1 MPEKRSLLAT
11 IRSVGP
17 AIVIAAVVLG
27 PGSIFAS
34 SQVGAIFGYSA
45 VWVLVVAIILLIAMV
60 RVAAHVGIVH
70 EKTPCQE
77 IAGRIGKKTAA
88 AIGVTLFLIIACYQT
103 SNNAAVTAAIEPLF
117 SSDAQLPDWAPVAA
131 VIGVN
136 VIALLALYGF
146 RALYARIE
154 LIMKGL
160 VLVMILAFLTNAIA
174 AAPSLLKTLGGLIPL
189 PPQPGYDVE
198 DPYIRLQ
205 ALIATTFSVAAAFY
219 QAYLVRERGWTLSDS
234 DKVRR
239 DSAFGIFVLGA
250 MSLLIMIT
258 SAAVFHGLD
267 KPPELGTA
275 TDVARQLEPLFG
287 SWAKVIFGLGIFAAA
302 LSSFLVNAMIG
313 GCVLSDALGLG
324 SRVGD
329 RWPRHLTALA
339 LILSMGVALYT
350 ATTGVKVVQIITFAQ
365 ALTVVGVP
373 ALAFALIYLA
383 TRPELS
389 GERKLDRNTIAL
401 AYLGAAV
408 AVVLALRTAVKVI
421 ASFFQ

>member
-1 MPEKRSLLAT
+1 MPENRSPLTAL
-11 IRSVGP
+11 RSIGP
-17 AIVIAAVVLG
+17 AIIIAAVVLG
-27 PGSIFAS
+27 PGSIFVS

-77 IAGRIGKKTAA
+77 IAQRIGKKTAA
-88 AIGVTLFLIIACYQT
+88 AIGIILFLIIACYQT

-117 SSDAQLPDWAPVAA
+117 GSGSGLPSWAPVAA
-131 VIGVN
+131 VLAVN
-136 VIALLALYGF
+136 AVALLALYGF

-160 VLVMILAFLTNAIA
+160 VLIMILAFLTNAIA
-174 AAPSLLKTLGGLIPL
+174 AAPSVLKTLAGLIPL
-189 PPQPGYDVE
+189 PPKAGYPIA
-198 DPYIRLQ
+198 DPLLKLQ

-219 QAYLVRERGWTLSDS
+219 QAYLVRERGWTLADS

-250 MSLLIMIT
+250 MTLLIMIT
-258 SAAVFHGLD
+258 SASVFHGQAAA
-267 KPPELGTA
+267 PELGTA

-287 SWAKVIFGLGIFAAA
+287 SWAKIIFGLGIFAAA

-313 GCVLSDALGLG
+313 GCVLSDSLGLG

-339 LILSMGVALYT
+339 LVLSMGVALYT
-350 ATTGVKVVQIITFAQ
+350 ATTGIKVVQIITFAQ
-365 ALTVVGVP
+365 ALTVIGVP

-383 TRPELS
+383 TRPELT
-389 GERKLDRNTIAL
+389 GERKLDRNTLSIA
-401 AYLGAAV
+401 YVGAAV
-408 AVVLALRTAVKVI
+408 AVVLALRTGIKVV
-421 ASFFQ
+421 ASFF